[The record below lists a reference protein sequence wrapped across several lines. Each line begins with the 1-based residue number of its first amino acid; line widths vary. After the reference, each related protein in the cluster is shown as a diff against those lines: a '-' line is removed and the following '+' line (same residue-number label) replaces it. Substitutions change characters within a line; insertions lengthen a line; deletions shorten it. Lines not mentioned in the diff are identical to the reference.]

1 MELIIRA
8 SIGMGRIKI
17 RKTSVRL
24 ADCQRE
30 ICSRNTSHKT
40 KNCNPTAEFLMWM
53 RTKREAVL
61 VC

>member
-8 SIGMGRIKI
+8 SVGMGRIKI

-30 ICSRNTSHKT
+30 ICSRNTSSQT
-40 KNCNPTAEFLMWM
+40 KKLQPDSSIPYVDED
-53 RTKREAVL
+53 
-61 VC
+61 